1 MDCFDEV
8 RVLGGSLLLGEL
20 LVSVFVFVRV
30 LTGASIDTQLIK
42 PRKVALDLS
51 AGGSIK
57 LEKVFVWLLSSRSL
71 LLLLVLVDL
80 SVGRGGRN

>member
-8 RVLGGSLLLGEL
+8 RVLGGSLLWGEL

-57 LEKVFVWLLSSRSL
+57 LGKVFVW
-71 LLLLVLVDL
+71 LLLVLVDL